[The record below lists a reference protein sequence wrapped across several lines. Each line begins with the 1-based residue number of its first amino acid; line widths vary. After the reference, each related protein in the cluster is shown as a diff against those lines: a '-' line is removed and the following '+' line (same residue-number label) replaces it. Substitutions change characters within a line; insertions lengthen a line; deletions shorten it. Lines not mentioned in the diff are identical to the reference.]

1 MTHPGQSGLFCLS
14 LKCEV
19 CEGTACHVGRCHTRT
34 NIATGP
40 AEPGSSVEPHR
51 SCPVTGNAEHTRPSV
66 RDRDLFCGG
75 GKKDKTL
82 RQTRD
87 RFYLGCPVLVGSWP
101 KSVGTTPPS
110 KCDAIIECA
119 LRTHVH
125 VRKVSESPAAFPP
138 DRIPP

>member
-66 RDRDLFCGG
+66 RDRALFCGG
-75 GKKDKTL
+75 EKSDKCL
-82 RQTRD
+82 SQTRD
-87 RFYLGCPVLVGSWP
+87 SFYLGCTVLVGSGP
-101 KSVGTTPPS
+101 KSVGIPPTS
-110 KCDAIIECA
+110 KCAAIIQRA
-119 LRTHVH
+119 M
-125 VRKVSESPAAFPP
+125 
-138 DRIPP
+138 